1 NVHAVFPHVEVWF
14 GEYPDLLV
22 LGSAHPIVYDST
34 WVRELLGPRGAL
46 SDLAREWLS
55 VERPDQY
62 FGHRL
67 LGPRGV
73 DSLLARATF
82 EHTDDHPRLEFVAAR
97 NFLAPGL
104 SVGALFDSL
113 AAIGAAGGDG
123 APALLLAR
131 TLAVRRSDAAVL
143 PYVETLRTTEVTPG
157 EFTVRDARIRLGLRD
172 TVTAQVLLTTLYS
185 HGNPGNMAWADA
197 QLLGGL
203 ISTARREPM
212 HRAMG
217 FLGAALA
224 SGGDTAQARAALAL
238 LAARDSSWRL
248 AATQALGALQAGRGT
263 FRHPHAASFLTEA
276 LTSLTL
282 DAPPPLA
289 DSLMAYAVA
298 RRPGMVRYREL

>member
-1 NVHAVFPHVEVWF
+1 M
-14 GEYPDLLV
+14 
-22 LGSAHPIVYDST
+22 
-34 WVRELLGPRGAL
+34 
-46 SDLAREWLS
+46 
-55 VERPDQY
+55 
-62 FGHRL
+62 
-67 LGPRGV
+67 
-73 DSLLARATF
+73 
-82 EHTDDHPRLEFVAAR
+82 
-97 NFLAPGL
+97 
-104 SVGALFDSL
+104 
-113 AAIGAAGGDG
+113 
-123 APALLLAR
+123 
-131 TLAVRRSDAAVL
+131 

-185 HGNPGNMAWADA
+185 HGNPGNVAWADA

-238 LAARDSSWRL
+238 LAVRDSSWRL

-298 RRPGMVRYREL
+298 RRPGMVRYRELRALAAIRAGSCDVAAAEFIEMLQFGVRREDGPALVRQCWATERATEAKPRREGAVERSVRAKGADPH